1 MSSDGLKRRV
11 IAGMGANSFG
21 MALTIGIQLGSLPLF
36 LSTWDTATYGVWL
49 MLSALPGYLS
59 MADVGMVTAAG
70 NRMTMAMGAGDQRL
84 ANQVFQS
91 AQVFMLVVCGAL
103 ALLCL
108 PLIWWSPWPA
118 TASADQRVALMALCL
133 GVLVALFGGLSE
145 QVFKSTQ
152 RYAVGTLLGN
162 ATRLA
167 EWTGWMLG
175 LLLVGSFAAV
185 AVGGLLM
192 RVAGTLLSIQL
203 ARSETNGLR
212 WGTRHA
218 TSAMALDMARPAMA
232 FMAFPLANA
241 LSFQGVTLLV
251 GGLLGPVSVAIFN
264 TYRTLARTTVQA
276 TAIFSHAL
284 WPEFSRLFGQG
295 ARRAMQQLAWRGTW
309 ISAAQAV
316 LASVALFVLAPWILD
331 LWTHGKIGFDPL
343 VFGLLMA
350 YAAVS
355 GIWHVPRVLL
365 MSTNRHGPLALWSV
379 LAAVLCVGLSAIGAG
394 WFELPGVSA
403 AMLVSEACIALIC
416 GWLAWQ
422 SLELT
427 RNAARDPA

>member
-295 ARRAMQQLAWRGTW
+295 SREALHRLVWRSTW
-309 ISAAQAV
+309 ISGAQAA
-316 LASVALFVLAPWILD
+316 LASMALFVLAPWVLRW
-331 LWTHGKIGFDPL
+331 WTHGQIGFDPL
-343 VFGLLMA
+343 VFGLLMV
-350 YAAVS
+350 YAAV
-355 GIWHVPRVLL
+355 GGLWHVPRVLL
-365 MSTNRHGPLALWSV
+365 MATNRHGPLAVWSICTG
-379 LAAVLCVGLSAIGAG
+379 LLCIGLTAALGHRL
-394 WFELPGVSA
+394 ELPGVSG
-403 AMLVSEACIALIC
+403 AMLISEACIALVC
-416 GWLAWQ
+416 GWLAWRP
-422 SLELT
+422 LAWNM
-427 RNAARDPA
+427 NAAKALP

>member
-1 MSSDGLKRRV
+1 MSTQGLKRRV
-11 IAGMGANSFG
+11 LAGMGANSVG
-21 MALTIGIQLGSLPLF
+21 MALTIGIQISSLPLF

-70 NRMTMAMGAGDQRL
+70 NRMTMAMGAGDTRQ

-118 TASADQRVALMALCL
+118 TASADQRIALMALCL

-152 RYAVGTLLGN
+152 RYAIGTLLGN

-185 AVGGLLM
+185 AVGGLLL
-192 RVAGTLLSIQL
+192 RVAGTLLSIQM
-203 ARSETNGLR
+203 ARGEACGLR

-218 TSAMALDMARPAMA
+218 SSAMAMEMARPAMA

-276 TAIFSHAL
+276 TSIFSHAL
-284 WPEFSRLFGQG
+284 WPEFSRLFGHG
-295 ARRAMQQLAWRGTW
+295 ARQAMQRLAWRSTW
-309 ISAAQAV
+309 ISAAQAI
-316 LASVALFVLAPWILD
+316 LASVVLFVLAPWILD
-331 LWTHGKIGFDPL
+331 LWTHRKIGFDPL

-355 GIWHVPRVLL
+355 GLWHVPRVLL

-379 LAAVLCVGLSAIGAG
+379 LAGVLSVGLSAA
-394 WFELPGVSA
+394 WAVWLKLPGVTA
-403 AMLVSEACIALIC
+403 AMLVSEACIALVC

-422 SLELT
+422 ALVQHK
-427 RNAARDPA
+427 NAAEVR